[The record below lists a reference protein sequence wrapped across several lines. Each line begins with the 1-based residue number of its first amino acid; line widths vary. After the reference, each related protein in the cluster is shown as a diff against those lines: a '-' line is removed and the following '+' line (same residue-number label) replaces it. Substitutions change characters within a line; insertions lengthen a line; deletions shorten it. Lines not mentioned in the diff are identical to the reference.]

1 MDIFRWPLGAQ
12 FESEK
17 QTELTEISWK
27 GALDPVEQLAATFF
41 SSTLPNP
48 HGDGQARQSNKTS
61 WEKKKKGHHQ
71 LIRRRIRGHNRI
83 NPVQQLQTSKVVSSF
98 RRFFLF
104 LPLGVT
110 SHTFWDRNEIYS
122 EKKGNQPQ
130 SHAHIFAVSNFYFLS
145 SFCFCRL
152 GLLVTGHSSPHVRWT
167 HVAYGGGLFLFYL
180 FFSLSCCSFDY
191 IVYTILCNSKSFA
204 ISTFELKS
212 FFECTKKDWNW
223 RWRLFVCPTKKWQPD
238 REKDDD
244 SSSSPSFW
252 V

>member
-17 QTELTEISWK
+17 QTEPTEISWK

-180 FFSLSCCSFDY
+180 FCSLSCCSFDY
-191 IVYTILCNSKSFA
+191 ILSCATQKALRFQHLTQVIFRMYEKR
-204 ISTFELKS
+204 LKLTMAVVCLS
-212 FFECTKKDWNW
+212 NKKMTARQRKRWWFFFFSVVLGIK
-223 RWRLFVCPTKKWQPD
+223 
-238 REKDDD
+238 
-244 SSSSPSFW
+244 
-252 V
+252 

>member
-17 QTELTEISWK
+17 QTELTEMSWK

-167 HVAYGGGLFLFYL
+167 HVAYGGDL
-180 FFSLSCCSFDY
+180 FFFIYFVHSPAAHL
-191 IVYTILCNSKSFA
+191 TIYYLVQLKKLCDFN
-204 ISTFELKS
+204 IWLKS